1 MNSNQVEIFL
11 AAAKYNSFSMAAQEL
26 FISQSSISY
35 QISRLET
42 ELKMKLFDRDS
53 HEVRLTASGKSFYD
67 SMLEQQGFLR
77 NAIAT
82 AQTAGRKEQALRIGF
97 SGKSFPGF
105 GTPYIVKFSRAFPQA
120 SISVRKYR
128 FNDGCAPLYK
138 KEVDFLFTFSNQ
150 LMNDPLLDF
159 VPIIECGSYL
169 NFSTNNLLARRG
181 QLDEHDL
188 NRQTLL
194 ALDQFENLPHFKKE
208 LEFLTGANPELQVKL
223 LPDLETLSL
232 YIACNQGITISP
244 FPFANPGGDD
254 YIVSVP
260 FGNYYAQTS
269 GMAFRKDD
277 NFPVKRDFISI
288 LKGKLINA

>member
-1 MNSNQVEIFL
+1 MNSNQVQIFL
-11 AAAKYNSFSMAAQEL
+11 TAAKYNSFSMAAQEL

-35 QISRLET
+35 QISRLEA
-42 ELKMKLFDRDS
+42 ELNMKLFNRDS
-53 HEVRLTASGKSFYD
+53 HEVRLTESGKSFYD

-77 NAIAT
+77 SAIAT
-82 AQTAGRKEQALRIGF
+82 AQAAGRKEQVLRIGF
-97 SGKSFPGF
+97 SGKSFPTF

-128 FNDGCAPLYK
+128 FKDGCAPLYK

-159 VPIIECGSYL
+159 VPMIECGSYL
-169 NFSTNNLLARRG
+169 TFSSNNPLARRG
-181 QLDEHDL
+181 RIEDHDL

-194 ALDQFENLPHFKKE
+194 ALDQFENLPHFNNK
-208 LEFLTGANPELQVKL
+208 LEFLTGTNPELQVKL

-232 YIACNQGITISP
+232 CVACNQGITISP
-244 FPFANPGGDD
+244 FPFSGPEGDD
-254 YIVSVP
+254 YVVSVP
-260 FGNYYAQTS
+260 FGNFYAQTS

-277 NFPVKRDFISI
+277 IFPVKNGFINI
-288 LKGKLINA
+288 LKGKINA